1 LGFDADLL
9 HPESIKRPVSP
20 IAAVLHGEETMLIDR
35 VLKAAAATFLIAQAA
50 QADTTVL
57 TFNKWLPDNNVF
69 HADVSK
75 PWADAVEEATEG
87 RVKIE
92 FTGSSLSPPPRQ
104 YDLLRSGAV
113 DLIFSSMGYNPD
125 RFPVSQ
131 ITSMPYLG
139 ETSEATS
146 LAYDDVYNEMLTP
159 ANEFRGIKML
169 GAVAGPPGY
178 LFTSKPVTSIGD
190 YQGMKIR
197 AADPVLSE
205 AVTNLGATPVFG
217 PAPASYELLSTGVID
232 GGGYF
237 YDAVI
242 DFNIAE
248 LVPHVV
254 VVPGGFINGM
264 FYIAMN
270 EDKWSSLSEE
280 DRTAIE
286 SVSGRV
292 FSEKAGRAMDARN
305 AVALEKLLAQGLEV
319 HQPDE
324 AFLAE
329 LRTRLEPI
337 EAKVLGGAEGH
348 GVDARAAYD
357 ALRAKANPAASN

>member
-1 LGFDADLL
+1 MF
-9 HPESIKRPVSP
+9 
-20 IAAVLHGEETMLIDR
+20 IDR
-35 VLKAAAATFLIAQAA
+35 TIRAALAAILLVPAAA
-50 QADTTVL
+50 QAETVL

-69 HADVSK
+69 HADVAK
-75 PWADAVEEATEG
+75 PWAEAVEEATEG

-92 FTGSSLSPPPRQ
+92 FTGSSLAPPPRQ

-146 LAYDDVYNEMLTP
+146 MAYDDVYNEMLKP

-169 GAVAGPPGY
+169 GAVAGPPGF
-178 LFTSKPVTSIGD
+178 LFTNKPVTSIED
-190 YQGMKIR
+190 YQGLKIR
-197 AADPVLSE
+197 SGDPVLSE
-205 AVTNLGATPVFG
+205 AITILGGAPVFG
-217 PAPASYELLSTGVID
+217 PAPASYEMLSTGVID
-232 GGGYF
+232 GSGYF

-254 VVPGGFINGM
+254 AVPGGFINGM

-270 EDKWSSLSEE
+270 EDKWNSLSDA
-280 DRTAIE
+280 DRAAIE

-292 FSEKAGRAMDARN
+292 FSAAAGRAMDERN
-305 AVALEKLLAQGLEV
+305 AVALEKLTAQGLQVVE
-319 HQPDE
+319 PDE
-324 AFLAE
+324 AFLEA
-329 LRTRLEPI
+329 LQTKLEPI
-337 EAKVLGGAEGH
+337 REQVLSGAEGH
-348 GVDARAAYD
+348 DVDARAAYE
-357 ALRAKANPAASN
+357 ALQQKAREGSAN